1 MLEGF
6 ATKEAAEELVADAVA
21 AAEEPPAE
29 AAAAAEEP
37 AAEAAAEGEAASA
50 MGTLVAEG
58 EAEATPQADGE
69 APEVDAAEGTTE
81 GTANGAAEGAA
92 VGAADGAAEGAAE
105 GELEGELEGEAA
117 ADGAAAQG
125 EEEGAAELPA
135 EDVAEDAPPT
145 GDDTQKADADTEPS
159 LLSEDAELALG
170 RAAAVAGKGAG
181 DAQQLLALLPG
192 LLERLPRDRSPSSD
206 DVAST
211 LLVLETLLITLPA
224 AKANG

>member
-58 EAEATPQADGE
+58 EAEATPQADSE
-69 APEVDAAEGTTE
+69 APPEVDAAEGTTE

-92 VGAADGAAEGAAE
+92 VGAADGAAEGAA
-105 GELEGELEGEAA
+105 EGELEGEAA

-211 LLVLETLLITLPA
+211 LLVLETLLITLPRRP
-224 AKANG
+224 KANG

>member
-1 MLEGF
+1 M
-6 ATKEAAEELVADAVA
+6 TKGVA
-21 AAEEPPAE
+21 AAESGLAVF
-29 AAAAAEEP
+29 
-37 AAEAAAEGEAASA
+37 S
-50 MGTLVAEG
+50 T
-58 EAEATPQADGE
+58 
-69 APEVDAAEGTTE
+69 
-81 GTANGAAEGAA
+81 GAGRP
-92 VGAADGAAEGAAE
+92 GGG

-117 ADGAAAQG
+117 ADGAAAEG
-125 EEEGAAELPA
+125 EEEGAAEPPA

-159 LLSEDAELALG
+159 LLSDAELALG

-211 LLVLETLLITLPA
+211 LLVLETLLITLPRRP
-224 AKANG
+224 KANG